1 MVSIITFGGTASLA
15 YSPTPASELAYT
27 SLNADGGTPLGA
39 AIDLAKTLIEDREQT
54 PSRAYRPLVVLVS
67 DGVPTDSW
75 ETRLDH
81 FIQEGR
87 SAKCDR
93 MALGIGREAYGGAGR
108 ATLERFIAGTEHQ
121 VFEAKDAGEI
131 HNFFK
136 FVTMSVVSRSL
147 SQNPNDVP
155 KDATLQHPHP
165 EAVPAAPAQ
174 AAATKADEADSYW

>member
-1 MVSIITFGGTASLA
+1 MAAQFDASEFTASNAKPLPVVLLLDTSGSMYGDKIKSLNDAVGKMLGTFTKEESQANEFLVSIITFGGTASLA

-81 FIQEGR
+81 FIQER
-87 SAKCDR
+87 YSKPHVIEKKKSA
-93 MALGIGREAYGGAGR
+93 R
-108 ATLERFIAGTEHQ
+108 AASN
-121 VFEAKDAGEI
+121 A
-131 HNFFK
+131 
-136 FVTMSVVSRSL
+136 S
-147 SQNPNDVP
+147 
-155 KDATLQHPHP
+155 
-165 EAVPAAPAQ
+165 
-174 AAATKADEADSYW
+174 W